1 MKRYYWLLAAVA
13 SVAVATLGVSSANA
27 QQAGVSALWA
37 AYSVEAHNEFYP
49 SALPGQVTQISPDVF
64 FNFVGAPD
72 HDDGTADDIPVGF
85 SFDYNGNSYSTV
97 NVNVNGFITFGS
109 AHRHDKINVGGTGQA
124 MTAFVFNSVEPNNTM
139 APFFGDHFYR
149 TVLDAGYIP
158 STVQYTTS
166 TVNGIKTFWLE
177 WKNLNINDKTNPN
190 SVATF
195 MLQIR
200 QNPLAN
206 DPATPDQRAT
216 FVFEYGPI
224 GSTGNVRTI
233 GASVGADDSVG
244 FTHLN
249 ALYSTAAAPDSVRL
263 NTSTRTSCWPPVAG
277 GVGSMNGTVYTSG
290 QTCYP
295 GRDIWIVPQGRG
307 SYAQWGDGDVNLDQ
321 INNPDPKV
329 RNNQNRF
336 VTLTDADLILLSI
349 VNNVPLDSVEGHAAF
364 HGDANH
370 IGVNGQ
376 PSRVFNPN
384 YGAYFYH
391 ANEYDAAYI
400 LMYLAGKLAVLPW
413 PSPLPVPG
421 YKSTD
426 AHTTDVSGIYADAS
440 DVRMTGNTLLVPI
453 KLRGQVN
460 GALGLSMNIEG
471 MNASNVQFVG
481 TRAVEGGIFRS
492 SASTGKVA
500 LALSGKLDDGA
511 TVGYLEF
518 NAAKNANAEFD
529 LSNVI
534 VNDESRANSHVA
546 LKLSSNG
553 SNATGA
559 SLEQNIPNPFMLA
572 SASHTTIG
580 FALPNTEAV
589 SLRVFDMLGHEI
601 RSLVSNETRGAGMNS
616 VEWDGRDASG
626 NTVASGLYYYQLVT
640 PDFTQTVKMQVVR

>member
-1 MKRYYWLLAAVA
+1 MKRNNWLLAAAAGVL
-13 SVAVATLGVSSANA
+13 ATFGAASANA

-37 AYSVEAHNEFYP
+37 AYNVEAHSEFYP
-49 SALPGQVTQISPDVF
+49 SGLPGSVTQINPDAF
-64 FNFVGAPD
+64 LNFVGQPD

-85 SFDYNGNSYSTV
+85 SFDYNGNTYNTV
-97 NVNVNGFITFGS
+97 NVNVNGFVTFGP
-109 AHRHDKINVGGTGQA
+109 AHRHNQINVGGTGQA
-124 MTAFVFNSVEPNNTM
+124 MTSFVFSSVEPNNTM
-139 APFFGDHFYR
+139 APFFGDHYYR
-149 TVLDAGYIP
+149 GATDIGYIP

-166 TVNGIKTFWLE
+166 TVNGVKTFWLE

-200 QNPLAN
+200 QNPMWN

-224 GSTGNVRTI
+224 GSVGTVRTL

-277 GVGSMNGTVYTSG
+277 GVGPNGQY
-290 QTCYP
+290 CLP

-321 INNPDPKV
+321 VYNTNPQI

-336 VTLTDADLILLSI
+336 VTLTDADLILQSI
-349 VNNVPLDSVEGHAAF
+349 ANNIPLDSIEGHAAF

-391 ANEYDAAYI
+391 ADEYDAAYI

-413 PSPLPVPG
+413 PNPLPVPG

-426 AHTTDVSGIYADAS
+426 AHSTDVSGIYADVN
-440 DVRMTGNTLLVPI
+440 DVRVNGNTVLVPI
-453 KLRGQVN
+453 KLRGEVN
-460 GALGLSMNIEG
+460 GALGVAMNVEG
-471 MNASNVQFVG
+471 DAQFVG
-481 TRAVEGGIFRS
+481 TRAVEGSLVRS
-492 SASTGKVA
+492 NASTGKIA
-500 LALSGKLDDGA
+500 LGLSGKLEDAA

-518 NAAKNANAEFD
+518 ANQNAAFD
-529 LSNVI
+529 LTNVV
-534 VNDESRANSHVA
+534 VNDEYRASSHA
-546 LKLSSNG
+546 TLKLSGTG
-553 SNATGA
+553 SNSSAA

-580 FALPNTEAV
+580 FTLGSQANV
-589 SLRVFDMLGHEI
+589 SLRVYDMLGHEVRTLI
-601 RSLVSNETRGAGMNS
+601 SDETRGAGTNS
-616 VEWDGRDASG
+616 IEWDGKDASG
-626 NTVASGLYYYQLVT
+626 NVVASGLYYYQLVT